1 MYESP
6 NEAMNDKYRLKLQ
19 QQLIEIYQLEEALM
33 AEIKEKLDELKRLH
47 ARRSGINRLLNP
59 DSN

>member
-1 MYESP
+1 
-6 NEAMNDKYRLKLQ
+6 MNDKYRLKLQ
-19 QQLIEIYQLEEALM
+19 QQLIEIYQLEEALR

-47 ARRSGINRLLNP
+47 TRRIEINQLLNP